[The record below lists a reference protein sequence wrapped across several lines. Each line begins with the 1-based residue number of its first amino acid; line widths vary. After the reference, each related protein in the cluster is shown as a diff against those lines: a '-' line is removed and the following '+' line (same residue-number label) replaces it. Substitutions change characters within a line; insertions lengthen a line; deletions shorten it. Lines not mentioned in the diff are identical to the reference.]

1 MEGFPVR
8 KLSALWYFPVPQTRW
23 NTLVSAILT
32 LNPKENESRPWWND
46 RESQWG
52 TLGFWELRSLF
63 WKPRSKTG
71 VASADASGNGKLLF
85 WPQQMQNKACIAEL
99 GAHCWFDIERNVDNL
114 YSWLINYLY
123 FGLDFFP
130 ELPFTLS
137 CNTFQLT
144 TSGSL
149 VSLGGNFKIGLKLF
163 DRTTFL
169 MTKILGRN
177 QI

>member
-52 TLGFWELRSLF
+52 TLGFWELGSLF

-71 VASADASGNGKLLF
+71 GASADASGNGKLLF

-114 YSWLINYLY
+114 YSWLINYLF

-130 ELPFTLS
+130 ELPFTFS
-137 CNTFQLT
+137 WNTFQLT
-144 TSGSL
+144 TSRLAATSRSAWSFSTEPHFWWPRFWVG
-149 VSLGGNFKIGLKLF
+149 
-163 DRTTFL
+163 
-169 MTKILGRN
+169 TKSRS
-177 QI
+177 